1 MMAKSYLSLA
11 LALVV
16 ASHQASAFTSLL
28 QQPQVAQP
36 NTQNEAMST
45 ALFMGRAAA
54 VRAATKSKTDA
65 KKAKT
70 NAVFGKKIIMAVKAG
85 GSPDPVA
92 NRQLGEIIKQAKANS
107 VPVDVSI
114 GEREQSDFLIRMFWT
129 TIGSSNARSLSANHD
144 SLLIPIKMFMTLCI
158 FLNPVISTAPRSL
171 FIQKYIHLEYQPC
184 N

>member
-1 MMAKSYLSLA
+1 MNSKKLLLRRPPSQMHDGCRTFRHREQWFRVDVILSKPSLVVDLWIKRKEEIMMRKSYLSLA
-11 LALVV
+11 LGFVV
-16 ASHQASAFTSLL
+16 ASHQASAFTSFL
-28 QQPQVAQP
+28 QQQSQAAQQ

-114 GEREQSDFLIRMFWT
+114 G
-129 TIGSSNARSLSANHD
+129 G
-144 SLLIPIKMFMTLCI
+144 C
-158 FLNPVISTAPRSL
+158 
-171 FIQKYIHLEYQPC
+171 
-184 N
+184 